1 MLTAIINN
9 YAFQRYTQVRRII
22 LLECLDDETAGLL
35 LLHPDLSS
43 SLLIFI
49 LTDPHISD
57 REFIYPLKYS
67 DKLSSL
73 YKGFIYDQAKYAEKQ
88 KMIKKEEFRPE
99 DLNYLTSNHH
109 KCYSDTVE
117 NLE

>member
-1 MLTAIINN
+1 M
-9 YAFQRYTQVRRII
+9 
-22 LLECLDDETAGLL
+22 
-35 LLHPDLSS
+35 HPVLSS

-49 LTDPHISD
+49 LTDPHIAD

-73 YKGFIYDQAKYAEKQ
+73 YKGFVEDQAKHTEKQ
-88 KMIKKEEFRPE
+88 RMLKKEDFRSE
-99 DLNYLTSNHH
+99 DLNYLTKNHH
-109 KCYSDTVE
+109 RCYSDTVD